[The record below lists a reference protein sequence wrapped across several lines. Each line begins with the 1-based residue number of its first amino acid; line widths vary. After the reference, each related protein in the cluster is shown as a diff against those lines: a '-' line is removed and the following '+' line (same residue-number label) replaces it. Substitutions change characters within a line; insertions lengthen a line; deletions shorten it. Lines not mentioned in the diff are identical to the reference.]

1 MRPSILCAAAA
12 ALLAGNAMAKGAEQI
27 LLGGPEIAKVTWDTR
42 GLRSADF
49 DGDGR
54 LDAALINNDNAKI
67 VLLYQRTP
75 GEVAKSQRRA
85 VSRNRWE
92 PEVEDSRF
100 EKVSIPTEQ
109 RHLALAAADFDG
121 NGRPDLAL
129 TGVEDA
135 LTVKFQAEDGTF
147 AKSWRW
153 KDFEPSASTEG
164 MIAAD
169 LNGDKRAD
177 LAVLGKGKL
186 LVFLQGA
193 AGGFTEPTVYLT
205 GEDRTGQIFAEDAD
219 GDGSTDLL
227 YIAGSG
233 EGTIRLRRQTAPG
246 VFSAEI
252 ALPYTIPAYAAV
264 ASRDAGGRLMLTR
277 VNAKSNLIER
287 HAFTT
292 GAPEAG
298 GAMLPTIY
306 NMPAGMKVAA
316 HAIGDFNGDG
326 RDDVVVGDSKAAQ
339 VALFIQQADG
349 SFGEPRIF
357 PSFTGITGLAAI
369 SPASGKAA
377 TLAVVSRKEGF
388 GVSRLTADGRLEFPS
403 TVALKGEPVSVIATE
418 GRAVVLVEEERKWRI
433 EQFTSADGKA
443 WAGAG
448 SKALAALKREPS
460 GLAVGDLNGDKRAD
474 LLVMV
479 PREPALI
486 LTGGADGLLAEPLKE
501 TANMRSQLADLSAE
515 RTTIVDIDGDGRAE
529 ILTTATGYAR
539 SIRLSPGDADVAVVD
554 QYNARQPGDK
564 LAIPAFLDVDGDGSN
579 ELVFAEAG
587 TAFFQTLKKE
597 KDGVYRSA
605 KRLEGIAGEMVAA
618 LPAKLGTANESH
630 LLVVGRDRF
639 WTAPFGGNRPKLEL
653 VSSYDTDLQ
662 NCDYYTAA
670 PADLNGDG
678 KEEIVA
684 FDKTSHLLEVLS
696 PGATGAQ
703 PWKSLMHFVLFEE
716 NIRFRGRK
724 GDTAVRE
731 MLFRDFTGDGRTDIL
746 LLVHDRILLFPQ
758 G

>member
-1 MRPSILCAAAA
+1 
-12 ALLAGNAMAKGAEQI
+12 
-27 LLGGPEIAKVTWDTR
+27 
-42 GLRSADF
+42 
-49 DGDGR
+49 
-54 LDAALINNDNAKI
+54 
-67 VLLYQRTP
+67 
-75 GEVAKSQRRA
+75 
-85 VSRNRWE
+85 
-92 PEVEDSRF
+92 
-100 EKVSIPTEQ
+100 
-109 RHLALAAADFDG
+109 
-121 NGRPDLAL
+121 
-129 TGVEDA
+129 
-135 LTVKFQAEDGTF
+135 
-147 AKSWRW
+147 
-153 KDFEPSASTEG
+153 
-164 MIAAD
+164 
-169 LNGDKRAD
+169 
-177 LAVLGKGKL
+177 
-186 LVFLQGA
+186 
-193 AGGFTEPTVYLT
+193 
-205 GEDRTGQIFAEDAD
+205 
-219 GDGSTDLL
+219 
-227 YIAGSG
+227 
-233 EGTIRLRRQTAPG
+233 
-246 VFSAEI
+246 
-252 ALPYTIPAYAAV
+252 
-264 ASRDAGGRLMLTR
+264 
-277 VNAKSNLIER
+277 
-287 HAFTT
+287 
-292 GAPEAG
+292 
-298 GAMLPTIY
+298 
-306 NMPAGMKVAA
+306 
-316 HAIGDFNGDG
+316 
-326 RDDVVVGDSKAAQ
+326 
-339 VALFIQQADG
+339 
-349 SFGEPRIF
+349 
-357 PSFTGITGLAAI
+357 
-369 SPASGKAA
+369 
-377 TLAVVSRKEGF
+377 
-388 GVSRLTADGRLEFPS
+388 
-403 TVALKGEPVSVIATE
+403 
-418 GRAVVLVEEERKWRI
+418 
-433 EQFTSADGKA
+433 
-443 WAGAG
+443 
-448 SKALAALKREPS
+448 
-460 GLAVGDLNGDKRAD
+460 
-474 LLVMV
+474 
-479 PREPALI
+479 
-486 LTGGADGLLAEPLKE
+486 
-501 TANMRSQLADLSAE
+501 MRSQLADLSAE